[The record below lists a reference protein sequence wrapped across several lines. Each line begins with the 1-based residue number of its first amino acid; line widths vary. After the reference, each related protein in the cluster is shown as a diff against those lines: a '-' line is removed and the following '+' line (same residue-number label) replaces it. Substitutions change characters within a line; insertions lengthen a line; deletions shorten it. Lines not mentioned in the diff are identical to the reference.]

1 MPTRIATNW
10 KDAFLRIGSDPPVKI
25 EDVVCYT
32 DEPEEPKPVEDDA
45 YVGID
50 LGSSDSFTYTLEMQ
64 LTCKEYKRITSLVGR
79 GNNWRRMHGKRL
91 VRVPLKERRKH
102 G

>member
-10 KDAFLRIGSDPPVKI
+10 EAVHIKVGSAPPVKI
-25 EDVVCYT
+25 GDVTCIT
-32 DEPEEPKPVEDDA
+32 EEPQHAADEVYA
-45 YVGID
+45 GID
-50 LGSSDSFTYTLEMQ
+50 LSSSNSFTYTFDLQ

-91 VRVPLKERRKH
+91 IRVPLKERRRH
-102 G
+102 E